1 MKNTNNGTV
10 TLAACTLALAT
21 MLVTGASAQAAN
33 GTSAAGTAAATAA
46 KAGAAE
52 AGPRRPE
59 DMRLWTFGD
68 CDRRFPYVD
77 SDEYRQCVRV
87 VGSEEARDARAFRVC
102 EMSHEGD
109 SHEATRCK
117 AAYKA
122 NRARAAQDG
131 LVPNAAAQPATP
143 MPEDVMQKVR
153 VITEVAVEQD
163 RDAATEPPLA
173 APSAPMPAAVD
184 EPRAFWTP
192 TTVVGVLCAIMLMV
206 AMAAK
211 LGRRRQMG
219 QLASR

>member
-1 MKNTNNGTV
+1 MKNTNSGTV

-21 MLVTGASAQAAN
+21 MLVTGPSAQAAN
-33 GTSAAGTAAATAA
+33 GTAAATAA

-109 SHEATRCK
+109 SQEAARCK

-131 LVPNAAAQPATP
+131 LVPNAAAQPAAP

-173 APSAPMPAAVD
+173 APSAPLQAAVD

-211 LGRRRQMG
+211 LGRRRQVG